1 VLMEQKQKIN
11 CKNWLTM
18 NNNEDELIKNL
29 ILEGALEVAGL
40 DAETGEFLYAVTS
53 KMKEI
58 MPDMYEDHLKTV
70 NRDLLN
76 LWEKG
81 YVNIDFFLPDPVVTI
96 SEKGIDKAEIS
107 KLTKPE
113 IWALEEVKRLLQR

>member
-1 VLMEQKQKIN
+1 
-11 CKNWLTM
+11 M

-29 ILEGALEVAGL
+29 ILQGALEVAGV
-40 DAETGEFLYAVTS
+40 DSETNELLYTVTS
-53 KMKEI
+53 KMQEV
-58 MPDMYEDHLKTV
+58 MPDMYEDHLTQV

-81 YVNIDFFLPDPVVTI
+81 YVNIDFLLAEPIVTI
-96 SEKGIDKAEIS
+96 SEKGLDKSEVS

-113 IWALEEVKRLLQR
+113 IWALEEVKRLLKR

>member
-1 VLMEQKQKIN
+1 
-11 CKNWLTM
+11 M
-18 NNNEDELIKNL
+18 NNKEDELIKNL
-29 ILEGALEVAGL
+29 ILQGALEVAGL
-40 DAETGEFLYAVTS
+40 DSETGEFLYAITS
-53 KMKEI
+53 RMKDI
-58 MPDMYEDHLKTV
+58 MPDMYEDHLRTV

-96 SEKGIDKAEIS
+96 SEKGLDKNEIS

-113 IWALEEVKRLLQR
+113 IWALEEVKRLLKK

>member
-1 VLMEQKQKIN
+1 
-11 CKNWLTM
+11 M

-40 DAETGEFLYAVTS
+40 DSETGEFLYSVTP
-53 KMKEI
+53 KMQEV
-58 MPDMYEDHLKTV
+58 MPDMYEDHITQV
-70 NRDLLN
+70 NRDILN

-81 YVNIDFFLPDPVVTI
+81 YVNVDFLSPNPVVTI
-96 SEKGIDKAEIS
+96 SAKGLDKDEVS

-113 IWALEEVKRLLQR
+113 IWSLEEVKRLLKN

>member
-1 VLMEQKQKIN
+1 MSS
-11 CKNWLTM
+11 
-18 NNNEDELIKNL
+18 NEDELIENL
-29 ILEGALEVAGL
+29 ILQGALEVAGV
-40 DAETGEFLYAVTS
+40 DYENGEFLYAITS
-53 KMKEI
+53 RMKEV
-58 MPDMYEDHLKTV
+58 MPDLYEDHLKTV

-96 SEKGIDKAEIS
+96 SEKGLDKSEIS

-113 IWALEEVKRLLQR
+113 IWALEEVKRLLKN

>member
-1 VLMEQKQKIN
+1 MKQN
-11 CKNWLTM
+11 D
-18 NNNEDELIKNL
+18 DELIKNL
-29 ILEGALEVAGL
+29 ILQGALEVAGV
-40 DAETGEFLYAVTS
+40 DSENGEFLYAITS

-58 MPDMYEDHLKTV
+58 MPDLYEDHLRVV

-81 YVNIDFFLPDPVVTI
+81 YVNIDLFLPDPIVTI
-96 SEKGIDKAEIS
+96 SEKGLDKNEIS

-113 IWALEEVKRLLQR
+113 IWALEEVKRLLLK

>member
-1 VLMEQKQKIN
+1 
-11 CKNWLTM
+11 M

-29 ILEGALEVAGL
+29 ILQGALEVAGV
-40 DAETGEFLYAVTS
+40 DSETNELLYAITP
-53 KMKEI
+53 KMQEI

-96 SEKGIDKAEIS
+96 SEKGLNKDEIS

>member
-1 VLMEQKQKIN
+1 
-11 CKNWLTM
+11 M

-29 ILEGALEVAGL
+29 ILEGALEVAGV
-40 DAETGEFLYAVTS
+40 DSETNELLYTITP
-53 KMKEI
+53 KMQEV
-58 MPDMYEDHLKTV
+58 MPDMYEDHLTQV

-81 YVNIDFFLPDPVVTI
+81 YVNIDFLLADPVVTI
-96 SEKGIDKAEIS
+96 SEKGLDKSEVA

>member
-1 VLMEQKQKIN
+1 
-11 CKNWLTM
+11 M

-29 ILEGALEVAGL
+29 ILEGALEVAGV
-40 DAETGEFLYAVTS
+40 DSETNELLYSITP
-53 KMKEI
+53 KMQEV
-58 MPDMYEDHLKTV
+58 MPDMYEDHLTQV

-81 YVNIDFFLPDPVVTI
+81 YVNIDFLLADPVVTI
-96 SEKGIDKAEIS
+96 SEKGLDKSEVV

>member
-1 VLMEQKQKIN
+1 
-11 CKNWLTM
+11 M

-29 ILEGALEVAGL
+29 ILQGALEVAGV
-40 DAETGEFLYAVTS
+40 DSETNELLYTVTS
-53 KMKEI
+53 KMQEV
-58 MPDMYEDHLKTV
+58 MPDMYEDHLTQV

-81 YVNIDFFLPDPVVTI
+81 YVNIDFLLAEPMVTI
-96 SEKGIDKAEIS
+96 SEKGLDKSEVS

-113 IWALEEVKRLLQR
+113 VWALEEVKRLLKR

>member
-1 VLMEQKQKIN
+1 
-11 CKNWLTM
+11 M

-29 ILEGALEVAGL
+29 ILQGALEVAGV
-40 DAETGEFLYAVTS
+40 DSETNELLYTVTS
-53 KMKEI
+53 KMQEV
-58 MPDMYEDHLKTV
+58 MPDMYEDHLTQV

-81 YVNIDFFLPDPVVTI
+81 YVNIDFLLAEPMVTI
-96 SEKGIDKAEIS
+96 SEKGLDKSEVS

-113 IWALEEVKRLLQR
+113 IWALEEVKRLLKR

>member
-1 VLMEQKQKIN
+1 
-11 CKNWLTM
+11 M
-18 NNNEDELIKNL
+18 NNSEDELIKNL

-40 DAETGEFLYAVTS
+40 DSETGEFLYSVTP
-53 KMKEI
+53 KMQEI
-58 MPDMYEDHLKTV
+58 MPDMYEDHITQV
-70 NRDLLN
+70 NRDILN

-81 YVNIDFFLPDPVVTI
+81 YVNVDFLSPNTMVTI
-96 SEKGIDKAEIS
+96 SAKGLDKAEVS

>member
-1 VLMEQKQKIN
+1 MPMEQRQKIN

-18 NNNEDELIKNL
+18 YNNEDELIKNL
-29 ILEGALEVAGL
+29 ILEGALEVAGV
-40 DAETGEFLYAVTS
+40 DSETNELLYTITP
-53 KMKEI
+53 KMQEV
-58 MPDMYEDHLKTV
+58 MPDMYEDHLTQV

-81 YVNIDFFLPDPVVTI
+81 YVNIDFLLADPVVTI
-96 SEKGIDKAEIS
+96 SEKGLDKAEVS

-113 IWALEEVKRLLQR
+113 IWALEEVKRLLKR

>member
-1 VLMEQKQKIN
+1 
-11 CKNWLTM
+11 M
-18 NNNEDELIKNL
+18 NNKQDELIKNL
-29 ILEGALEVAGL
+29 ILQGALEVAGL
-40 DAETGEFLYAVTS
+40 DSETGEFLYAITS
-53 KMKEI
+53 RMKDI
-58 MPDMYEDHLKTV
+58 MPDMYEDHLRTV

-96 SEKGIDKAEIS
+96 SEKGLDKNEIS

-113 IWALEEVKRLLQR
+113 IWALEEVKRLLKK